1 MTIHLKDNEK
11 NRSGNDNYRSKGGET
26 VQSFALFF
34 DIHQKIT
41 NKTRIFMHF
50 VPRNR

>member
-1 MTIHLKDNEK
+1 MTIRLKDNEK
-11 NRSGNDNYRSKGGET
+11 NRSGNTNYHSKGGT
-26 VQSFALFF
+26 VQTIAHFF
-34 DIHQKIT
+34 DINQKIT